1 VFGRYGGDISYT
13 DNAVSVRLER
23 SPDISRYVRSC
34 GKERAEKI
42 LSSDKGTVII
52 NPVEPVNLPLPLTRH
67 LEIWFPRIALLPG
80 AFQRLFL
87 SFPLEIGV
95 LLEAG
100 GDIHVLDLFS
110 TTRTKYSLYGSPDAG
125 LITRW
130 HKSDLHTAKPVV
142 SRYEEGVLEL
152 AISNSSSETVEVKR
166 TVLDSDSMHL
176 FYGDVV
182 EMAADMEVFSPMI
195 ARTTCRNVPPQAD
208 MERCIELYTAKKIPV
223 VQKKGFLMEFGVA

>member
-1 VFGRYGGDISYT
+1 LV
-13 DNAVSVRLER
+13 
-23 SPDISRYVRSC
+23 
-34 GKERAEKI
+34 
-42 LSSDKGTVII
+42 
-52 NPVEPVNLPLPLTRH
+52 
-67 LEIWFPRIALLPG
+67 
-80 AFQRLFL
+80 
-87 SFPLEIGV
+87 
-95 LLEAG
+95 
-100 GDIHVLDLFS
+100 
-110 TTRTKYSLYGSPDAG
+110 SPDAG

-195 ARTTCRNVPPQAD
+195 ARTTCRNVPRRLTWSGVLSFILQK
-208 MERCIELYTAKKIPV
+208 RSRLCRKKDFSWSSVWHDPDQPLESV
-223 VQKKGFLMEFGVA
+223 S